1 MQACI
6 VLEERFVKGEELV
19 ERGHLEALDETCR
32 ILHGLRM
39 CSRFCA
45 ACTIASN
52 IAEIA
57 FDRLESRGG

>member
-6 VLEERFVKGEELV
+6 VLEGTFDRGEELV

-32 ILHGLRM
+32 ILHGLKL
-39 CSRFCA
+39 CSRYCV

-57 FDRLESRGG
+57 FDRPESRGG